1 MKVLRR
7 GRRVSPRGS
16 RRRAPLARDNRRVD
30 RERLA
35 QRRRQAGR
43 ALRLALVASACGFI
57 GYHAVR
63 MADARGWLSPFRV
76 REVRVVG
83 AEVASP
89 AVLVAE
95 AGLIGEELHYWS
107 VLDPY
112 VHRVRRDPLIES
124 ARFQRRFPNGLT
136 LEVKER
142 RPIVLLALERLTPVD
157 GAGIVLPVNPF
168 HAEWDAPVLEVAE
181 RSSQAQVIQGGRIR
195 DEVVLGAVTWLDEVG
210 RRYPELAREISS
222 IRIDAEG
229 MLTLHLVH
237 AAGEVLLARDTP
249 VDKMGWVDEVIRDLQ
264 EKGVEFTRLD
274 LRFPDQIVVRRAS
287 TNL

>member
-1 MKVLRR
+1 MKLLGR
-7 GRRVSPRGS
+7 GRRVAPRGS
-16 RRRAPLARDNRRVD
+16 RRRAPLARGNRRVD

-35 QRRRQAGR
+35 LRRHQAIR
-43 ALRLALVASACGFI
+43 ALRLALVATACGFI

-63 MADARGWLSPFRV
+63 MADSRGWLSPFRV

-83 AEVASP
+83 ADVANP

-112 VHRVRRDPLIES
+112 AHRVRRDPLIES

-142 RPIVLLALERLTPVD
+142 RPIALLALERLTPVD
-157 GAGIVLPVNPF
+157 GTGIVLPVNPF
-168 HAEWDAPVLEVAE
+168 HAGWDAPVLEIAN
-181 RSSQAQVIQGGRIR
+181 RSSGAQVIHGGRVR
-195 DEVVLGAVTWLDEVG
+195 DEVVVGAVSWLKEVG

-222 IRIDAEG
+222 MRIDADG

-264 EKGVEFTRLD
+264 KKGVAFARLD
-274 LRFPDQIVVRRAS
+274 LRFPDQIVVRR
-287 TNL
+287 TNENL

>member
-1 MKVLRR
+1 
-7 GRRVSPRGS
+7 
-16 RRRAPLARDNRRVD
+16 
-30 RERLA
+30 
-35 QRRRQAGR
+35 
-43 ALRLALVASACGFI
+43 
-57 GYHAVR
+57 
-63 MADARGWLSPFRV
+63 V

-124 ARFQRRFPNGLT
+124 ARFQRRFPNRLT

-142 RPIVLLALERLTPVD
+142 RPIALLALERLTPVD
-157 GAGIVLPVNPF
+157 ETGIVLPVNPF
-168 HAEWDAPVLEVAE
+168 HAGWDAPVLEIAE
-181 RSSQAQVIQGGRIR
+181 RSSGSQVIHGGRVR
-195 DEVVLGAVTWLDEVG
+195 DEVVAGAITWLDQVG
-210 RRYPELAREISS
+210 RRYPELAREISGM
-222 IRIDAEG
+222 RIDAEG

-237 AAGEVLLARDTP
+237 ASGEVLLARDTP

-264 EKGVEFTRLD
+264 KKGVAFARLD
-274 LRFPDQIVVRRAS
+274 LRFPDQIVVAAGAGR
-287 TNL
+287 

>member
-1 MKVLRR
+1 MKRLRR
-7 GRRVSPRGS
+7 GGGVAPRGS
-16 RRRAPLARDNRRVD
+16 RRRAPLARGNRRVD

-35 QRRRQAGR
+35 LRRRQAKR
-43 ALRLALVASACGFI
+43 ALRIALAVSACGFI

-63 MADARGWLSPFRV
+63 MAHSRGWLSPFRV

-112 VHRVRRDPLIES
+112 VRGVRRDPLIES

-136 LEVKER
+136 LEVRER
-142 RPIVLLALERLTPVD
+142 RPIALLALERLTPVD
-157 GAGIVLPVNPF
+157 ASGIVLPVNPF
-168 HAEWDAPVLEVAE
+168 HAGWDVPVVEIAD
-181 RSSQAQVIQGGRIR
+181 RSIASHVIHGGRVR
-195 DEVVLGAVTWLDEVG
+195 DDIVSAAVTWLDQVG
-210 RRYPELAREISS
+210 SRYPELAREISS
-222 IRIDAEG
+222 MRIDDEG
-229 MLTLHLVH
+229 TLTLHLVH
-237 AAGEVLLARDTP
+237 AAGDVVLARDTP

-264 EKGVEFTRLD
+264 QKGVEFTRLD
-274 LRFPDQIVVRRAS
+274 LRFPDQIVVAAGR
-287 TNL
+287 

>member
-1 MKVLRR
+1 MKLLRR
-7 GRRVSPRGS
+7 SRRVGPRGS
-16 RRRAPLARDNRRVD
+16 RRRAPLARGNRRVD

-35 QRRRQAGR
+35 HRRQQAKR
-43 ALRLALVASACGFI
+43 ALRIALAASACGFI

-63 MADARGWLSPFRV
+63 MADSRGWLNPFRV

-112 VHRVRRDPLIES
+112 VRSVRRDPLIES

-136 LEVKER
+136 LEVEER
-142 RPIVLLALERLTPVD
+142 RPIALLALERLTPVD
-157 GAGIVLPVNPF
+157 AAGIVLPVNPF
-168 HAEWDAPVLEVAE
+168 HAGWDVPVLEIAD
-181 RSSQAQVIQGGRIR
+181 RSSGAQVVHGGRVR
-195 DEVVLGAVTWLDEVG
+195 DDVVAGAVTWLEQVG

-222 IRIDAEG
+222 MRIDGEG
-229 MLTLHLVH
+229 TLTLHLVH
-237 AAGEVLLARDTP
+237 AAGDVLLAHDTP

-264 EKGVEFTRLD
+264 HKGVEFSRLD
-274 LRFPDQIVVRRAS
+274 LRFPDQIVVAAGAGR
-287 TNL
+287 

>member
-1 MKVLRR
+1 MRLLHR
-7 GRRVSPRGS
+7 GRRVAPRGN
-16 RRRAPLARDNRRVD
+16 RRGGPLARGNRRVD
-30 RERLA
+30 RERVTH
-35 QRRRQAGR
+35 RRRQAMR
-43 ALRLALVASACGFI
+43 AFRVALVATSCGFI

-83 AEVASP
+83 AEVTSP

-95 AGLIGEELHYWS
+95 AGLIGEELNYWS

-112 VHRVRRDPLIES
+112 VHRVRRDPLIAS
-124 ARFQRRFPNGLT
+124 ARFQRRFPNRLT

-142 RPIVLLALERLTPVD
+142 RPIALLALERLTPID
-157 GAGIVLPVNPF
+157 ATGIVLPVNPF
-168 HAEWDAPVLEVAE
+168 HAGWDAPVLEIAE
-181 RSSQAQVIQGGRIR
+181 RSSAAQVIQGGRVR
-195 DEVVLGAVTWLDEVG
+195 DEVVAGAVAWLEEVG

-222 IRIDAEG
+222 MRIDGEG

-264 EKGVEFTRLD
+264 KKGVAFKRLD
-274 LRFPDQIVVRRAS
+274 LRFPDQIVVAAGR
-287 TNL
+287 

>member
-1 MKVLRR
+1 VRIPGRARR
-7 GRRVSPRGS
+7 IAPRAG
-16 RRRAPLARDNRRVD
+16 RRRAPLSRGNRRVD
-30 RERLA
+30 REGRA
-35 QRRRQAGR
+35 FRRHQAKR
-43 ALRLALVASACGFI
+43 ALRLALLATACGFI

-63 MADARGWLSPFRV
+63 MADSRGWLNPFRV

-83 AEVASP
+83 AKVASP

-112 VHRVRRDPLIES
+112 VHRLHRDPLIES

-142 RPIVLLALERLTPVD
+142 QPIALLALERLTPVD
-157 GAGIVLPVNPF
+157 ESGIVLPVNPF
-168 HAEWDAPVLEVAE
+168 HAE
-181 RSSQAQVIQGGRIR
+181 GGRVR
-195 DEVVLGAVTWLDEVG
+195 DEVVAGAVSWLKEVG

-222 IRIDAEG
+222 MRIDAEG

-237 AAGEVLLARDTP
+237 AAGEVLLAGDTP
-249 VDKMGWVDEVIRDLQ
+249 VEKMGWVDEVIRDLQ
-264 EKGVEFTRLD
+264 EKGVAFTRLD
-274 LRFPDQIVVRRAS
+274 LRFPDQIVVAAAAR
-287 TNL
+287 

>member
-1 MKVLRR
+1 MKLLGRS
-7 GRRVSPRGS
+7 RRVGPRGS
-16 RRRAPLARDNRRVD
+16 RRRAPLARGNRRVD

-35 QRRRQAGR
+35 LRRRQALR
-43 ALRLALVASACGFI
+43 AIKVALVATAAGFT

-63 MADARGWLSPFRV
+63 MADSRGWLSPFRV

-112 VHRVRRDPLIES
+112 VRNVRRDPLIES

-142 RPIVLLALERLTPVD
+142 RPIALLALERLTPVD
-157 GAGIVLPVNPF
+157 GSGMVLPVNPF
-168 HAEWDAPVLEVAE
+168 HAGWDAPVLEIAE
-181 RSSQAQVIQGGRIR
+181 RSSDADVIHGGRVS
-195 DEVVLGAVTWLDEVG
+195 DAAVAGAVTWLEQVG

-222 IRIDAEG
+222 MRIDREG
-229 MLTLHLVH
+229 TLTLHLVH
-237 AAGEVLLARDTP
+237 TAGDVLLARDTP
-249 VDKMGWVDEVIRDLQ
+249 VEKMGWVDEVIRDLQ
-264 EKGVEFTRLD
+264 DKGVEFTRLD
-274 LRFPDQIVVRRAS
+274 LRFPDQIVVAAGAGR
-287 TNL
+287 

>member
-1 MKVLRR
+1 MKLLGRS
-7 GRRVSPRGS
+7 RRVASRGG
-16 RRRAPLARDNRRVD
+16 RRRAPLARGNRRVD

-35 QRRRQAGR
+35 LRRRQATR
-43 ALRLALVASACGFI
+43 ALKVALVASAAGFT

-63 MADARGWLSPFRV
+63 MADSRGWLSPFRV

-83 AEVASP
+83 AEVANP

-112 VHRVRRDPLIES
+112 VRNVRRDPLIES

-136 LEVKER
+136 LEVQER
-142 RPIVLLALERLTPVD
+142 RPIALLALERLTPVD
-157 GAGIVLPVNPF
+157 ATGIVLPVNPF
-168 HAEWDAPVLEVAE
+168 HAGWDAPVLEIAE
-181 RSSQAQVIQGGRIR
+181 RSSDAQVIHGGRVR
-195 DEVVLGAVTWLDEVG
+195 DAAVAGAVTWLEQVG

-222 IRIDAEG
+222 MRIDGEG
-229 MLTLHLVH
+229 TLTLHLVH

-264 EKGVEFTRLD
+264 DKGVEFTRLD
-274 LRFPDQIVVRRAS
+274 LRFPDQIVVAAGR
-287 TNL
+287 

>member
-1 MKVLRR
+1 MKLLRR
-7 GRRVSPRGS
+7 SRGTGPRGG
-16 RRRAPLARDNRRVD
+16 RRRAPLARGNRRVD

-35 QRRRQAGR
+35 LRRRQAMR
-43 ALRLALVASACGFI
+43 ALRFALAASACGFI

-63 MADARGWLSPFRV
+63 MADSRGWLNPFRV

-112 VHRVRRDPLIES
+112 VRSVRRDPLIES
-124 ARFQRRFPNGLT
+124 ARFERRFPNGLT

-142 RPIVLLALERLTPVD
+142 RPIALLALERLTPVD
-157 GAGIVLPVNPF
+157 GGGIVLPVNPF
-168 HAEWDAPVLEVAE
+168 HAGWDVPVLEIAD
-181 RSSQAQVIQGGRIR
+181 RSNEAQVIHGGRVR
-195 DEVVLGAVTWLDEVG
+195 DDVVAGAVTWLEQVG

-222 IRIDAEG
+222 MRIDGEG
-229 MLTLHLVH
+229 TLTLHLVH
-237 AAGEVLLARDTP
+237 AAGDVLLAHDTP

-264 EKGVEFTRLD
+264 HKGVEFTRLD
-274 LRFPDQIVVRRAS
+274 LRFPDQIVVVAGR
-287 TNL
+287 

>member
-1 MKVLRR
+1 MKLLGRRRR
-7 GRRVSPRGS
+7 GGPRGS
-16 RRRAPLARDNRRVD
+16 RRRAPLARGNRRID

-35 QRRRQAGR
+35 LRRRQARR
-43 ALRLALVASACGFI
+43 ALKIALAASVAGFI

-63 MADARGWLSPFRV
+63 MADSRGWLNPFRV

-112 VHRVRRDPLIES
+112 VRNVRRDPLIES

-136 LEVKER
+136 LEVRER
-142 RPIVLLALERLTPVD
+142 RPIALLALERLTPVD
-157 GAGIVLPVNPF
+157 AKGIVLPVNPF
-168 HAEWDAPVLEVAE
+168 HAGWDAPVLEIAE
-181 RSSQAQVIQGGRIR
+181 RSSAAVVVHGGRVR
-195 DEVVLGAVTWLDEVG
+195 DEAVAGAVTWLDQVG
-210 RRYPELAREISS
+210 RRYPELAREISGM
-222 IRIDAEG
+222 RIDDDG
-229 MLTLHLVH
+229 NLTLHLVH
-237 AAGEVLLARDTP
+237 TAGDVLLARDTP

-264 EKGVEFTRLD
+264 DKGVEFTRLD
-274 LRFPDQIVVRRAS
+274 LRFPDQIVVAGR
-287 TNL
+287 